1 MSTPTPPRKVAGL
14 RPAADSKG
22 LRPKRAGRPAHR
34 QPDLHRH
41 LSVRGSSD
49 PHPARSA
56 GLRALVAV
64 AAFALFAALPAPAA
78 AECEAREA
86 EGPVTVESCPIENA
100 DYPVVRAE
108 MTVRGSMAGVIA
120 LLSDADACPEWQA
133 MCVEERATALDAPF
147 RTLRQR
153 VSGKGIS
160 RRITMDRA
168 AWWRTADGGVVG
180 DMAGA
185 DDLTPEFKGKR
196 VLCVRSRWFLSPG
209 DGEGTVTVVQKTVS
223 DPQPPFGMG
232 AGVVTPRTA
241 KTLLETFTNM
251 STRLAS
257 GQHGAGPA
265 IESLPLLEAELPGVG
280 EEFARCQAAR
290 K

>member
-1 MSTPTPPRKVAGL
+1 MKMQVSP
-14 RPAADSKG
+14 
-22 LRPKRAGRPAHR
+22 
-34 QPDLHRH
+34 

-56 GLRALVAV
+56 GLRALF
-64 AAFALFAALPAPAA
+64 AAAGFVLFAALPAPAA
-78 AECEAREA
+78 AECEPREV

-100 DYPVVRAE
+100 EYPIVRAE
-108 MTVRGSMAGVIA
+108 MTVRGSIAGVIA
-120 LLSDADACPEWQA
+120 LLSDAEACPEWQA
-133 MCVEERATALDAPF
+133 MCEEERETALDAPF

-209 DGEGTVTVVQKTVS
+209 EEEGTVTIVQKTVS

-251 STRLAS
+251 SARLA
-257 GQHGAGPA
+257 GGRHGAGPA
-265 IESLPLLEAELPGVG
+265 VESLPLLADELPDVG